1 MEKPNHKLYSRA
13 MLLWSEAHIFLKLC
27 LDQNEIIVFSGYFQI
42 RDNIQIYNLW
52 VSVTKI

>member
-1 MEKPNHKLYSRA
+1 

-27 LDQNEIIVFSGYFQI
+27 LDQNEIIVFSGYFQL